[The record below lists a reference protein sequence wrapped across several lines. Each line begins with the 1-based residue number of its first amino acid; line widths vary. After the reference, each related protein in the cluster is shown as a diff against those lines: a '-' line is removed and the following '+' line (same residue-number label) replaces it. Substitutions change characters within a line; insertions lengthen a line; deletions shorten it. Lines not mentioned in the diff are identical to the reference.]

1 MAQAALRRRGQEELA
16 NLGIES
22 DEIDGAHC
30 GSLHD
35 AVDHIVNEDLSRGGL
50 GGRGSVLLYDD
61 LKLWAQGVL
70 VNISDLDVE
79 HMWREALQMEA
90 ACPFPTHSSIRDQS
104 NDKAVSRLGVSE
116 ITALVGA
123 LVRQEWGTWGELE
136 LSLAEAWGVAK
147 VAVVLWHSQLPF
159 YSKRSRLRFLAELL
173 RSRCVTGSDGDVPTK
188 AGRKIMTCR
197 RRERKECE
205 MKSCQDMTTDTYS
218 TNDARDYPAAAATS
232 HDCFQVDQEEIDT
245 DWLQERG
252 VEFHPGEGE
261 ELQQTGACVS
271 ATIDGT
277 SAYSAEQEHVYASVM
292 QLAAAHDWRAV
303 SSMEADA
310 RAVADA
316 LQSSLPAVA
325 MIIYGI
331 R

>member
-50 GGRGSVLLYDD
+50 GGRRSVLLYDD

-123 LVRQEWGTWGELE
+123 LVRQEWGGWGELE

-188 AGRKIMTCR
+188 GGRKIMTRR
-197 RRERKECE
+197 RREMKGCE
-205 MKSCQDMTTDTYS
+205 MKSCRDMTTDTYS